1 MWTMKSKY
9 NVGDIVTIKE
19 KYDNNCTDEDYPCVF
34 THVMLDVFRGKKMEI
49 KSVHK
54 MIFNKK
60 PKLYTEDYYY
70 ILKDDENKWWWTDS
84 MFQECELWYISLV
97 HQI

>member
-1 MWTMKSKY
+1 MKSKY

-19 KYDNNCTDEDYPCVF
+19 KYDDNCVDEDYPCLF
-34 THVMLDVFRGKKMEI
+34 TNTMLDIFGGKKMEI
-49 KSVHK
+49 KSVHN
-54 MIFNKK
+54 INFNIKS
-60 PKLYTEDYYY
+60 KLYTEDYYY
-70 ILKDDENKWWWTDS
+70 ILKDDEDEWWWTDP

>member
-1 MWTMKSKY
+1 MKSKY
-9 NVGDIVTIKE
+9 NVGDIVTIKD
-19 KYDNNCTDEDYPCVF
+19 KYDNNCTGEDYPCF
-34 THVMLDVFRGKKMEI
+34 FMPIMLDIFCGKKMEI

-54 MIFNKK
+54 TNFRNKS
-60 PKLYTEDYYY
+60 KLYTEDYYY
-70 ILKDDENKWWWTDS
+70 ILKDDKYEWCWTDP